1 MNRID
6 QTFETL
12 KLHNKTALIPYLT
25 VGDPDP
31 ETTLDIIAEL
41 ESSGADIIELGVPYS
56 DPLADGPVIQRASE
70 RALKKK
76 VTIRTCM
83 DIALKARERGSQLP
97 FILFTYY
104 NPVLQ
109 MGLDTFFEEVLKHDI
124 SGLIIPDLP
133 VEESTEIRKRAA
145 AAGVHLIPLVAPTSH
160 ERIATILSEA
170 TGFVYCVSSLGVT
183 GERTDF
189 YSGVEAFLETVKE
202 YSRVPIAIGF
212 GISTGEQVA
221 RFSKICDGVVV
232 GSAIVRTIESNI
244 PLLEREETRSQGLSQ
259 IGQFVAQL
267 KGAKLALDR

>member
-6 QTFETL
+6 QTFASL
-12 KLHNKTALIPYLT
+12 KQQNKTALIPYLT
-25 VGDPDP
+25 VGDPDVKS
-31 ETTLDIIAEL
+31 TLDIIDEL
-41 ESSGADIIELGVPYS
+41 EIAGADIIELGVPYS

-70 RALKKK
+70 RALKSK

-83 DIALKARERGSQLP
+83 ETARLARERGSKLP

-109 MGLDTFFEEVLKHDI
+109 TGLDVFFEEVVRHDI

-133 VEESTEIRKRAA
+133 VEESEEVRKRALA
-145 AAGVHLIPLVAPTSH
+145 ADVHLIPLVAPTSH
-160 ERIATILSEA
+160 ERIASIASEA

-189 YSGVEAFLETVKE
+189 YTGVETFLETVKQ
-202 YSRVPIAIGF
+202 YSNVPIAIGF
-212 GISTGEQVA
+212 GISSGEQVA

-232 GSAIVRTIESNI
+232 GSAIVRQIESTI
-244 PLLEREETRSQGLSQ
+244 PLLEKEETRRQGLLQ
-259 IGQFVAQL
+259 IREFVAQL
-267 KGAKLALDR
+267 KG

>member
-6 QTFETL
+6 QTFQSL
-12 KLHNKTALIPYLT
+12 KQDHKTALIPYLT
-25 VGDPDP
+25 VGDPDAR
-31 ETTLDIIAEL
+31 TTLDIIHEL
-41 ESSGADIIELGVPYS
+41 EVAGADIIELGVPYS

-70 RALKKK
+70 RALKGK

-83 DIALKARERGSQLP
+83 EIAQQARARGSKLP

-109 MGLDTFFEEVLKHDI
+109 TGLDTFFEEVVKNDI

-133 VEESTEIRKRAA
+133 VEESEEVRRRALA
-145 AAGVHLIPLVAPTSH
+145 ADVHLIPLVAPTSH
-160 ERIATILSEA
+160 ERIASIASEA

-189 YSGVEAFLETVKE
+189 YAGVDSFLETVRR
-202 YSRVPIAIGF
+202 YSNVPIAIGF
-212 GISTGEQVA
+212 GISSGEQVA

-232 GSAIVRTIESNI
+232 GSAIVRQIESQI
-244 PLLEREETRSQGLSQ
+244 PLLEQEETRQQGLLQ
-259 IGQFVAQL
+259 IREFVAQL
-267 KGAKLALDR
+267 KG